1 MNQECAID
9 SRPTLSSTNSP
20 RLGGT
25 LLPLLSLLVISGLPL
40 LGAATDGSDAR
51 YNDLGHRMFCTCES
65 EPASGVGVASP
76 CKQVL
81 LECNHLNCN
90 VSDHMRSEL
99 RAALQRGDKDDVIL
113 QSFVQEYGT
122 SVLAAAPAVDKLV
135 WLMALVAVIAIV
147 SFVLAFV
154 RKRRPTQVT
163 TSK

>member
-1 MNQECAID
+1 
-9 SRPTLSSTNSP
+9 
-20 RLGGT
+20 
-25 LLPLLSLLVISGLPL
+25 
-40 LGAATDGSDAR
+40 
-51 YNDLGHRMFCTCES
+51 
-65 EPASGVGVASP
+65 
-76 CKQVL
+76 
-81 LECNHLNCN
+81 
-90 VSDHMRSEL
+90 MRSEL

-147 SFVLAFV
+147 SFVFAFV